1 MIAAAGATS
10 GGGFFEAVSP
20 VLVSFVV
27 LVAVV
32 AALLGIDRLLRR
44 RVRRDDSWR
53 IRRQATML
61 GLTLLGVI
69 VVVLTLPV
77 RETTEGQLLGLL
89 GLAVTAALTLSSTTF
104 VANMMAGLMLR
115 AVENISVGCFI
126 KVGDHFGRVTERGL
140 FHVEIQTEDRD
151 LCTLPNLYVVTNPV
165 KVVSTTGTIVSA
177 TVSLGYD
184 AHHTLVESL
193 LLEAAETAGLSDGFV
208 QMVELGDY
216 SVTYRAAG
224 FLPKV
229 KHLLTAR
236 SNLRKAMVD
245 ALHGGGIEIVS
256 PTFMNQRRLAEDSRV
271 APSGPWRADVG
282 GASAEAKDGAGAPE
296 DLMFEKADE
305 AEAIE
310 SLRERRAEAM
320 ASIEAIRAGLK
331 ESKDDAAEAERLTTR
346 LGQMERLLSAVE
358 KRIEEREGGG
368 ESGKKA

>member
-1 MIAAAGATS
+1 MIAAAGAS

-77 RETTEGQLLGLL
+77 RESTEGQLLGLL

-115 AVENISVGCFI
+115 AVENIGVGCFI
-126 KVGDHFGRVTERGL
+126 RVGDHFGRVTERGL

-165 KVVSTTGTIVSA
+165 KVVSPTGTIVSA

-184 AHHTLVESL
+184 AHHSLIESL
-193 LLEAAETAGLSDGFV
+193 LLEAAEASGLSDGFV

-236 SNLRKAMVD
+236 SNLRKAIVD
-245 ALHGGGIEIVS
+245 ALHGGGIEVVS

-282 GASAEAKDGAGAPE
+282 EAAAGVAAPE

-310 SLRERRAEAM
+310 SLRERRAGAI
-320 ASIEAIRAGLK
+320 ASIEAIKVSLK

-346 LGQMERLLSAVE
+346 LGQMERLLAAVE
-358 KRIEEREGGG
+358 KRIGEREGGG
-368 ESGKKA
+368 ESGKNK